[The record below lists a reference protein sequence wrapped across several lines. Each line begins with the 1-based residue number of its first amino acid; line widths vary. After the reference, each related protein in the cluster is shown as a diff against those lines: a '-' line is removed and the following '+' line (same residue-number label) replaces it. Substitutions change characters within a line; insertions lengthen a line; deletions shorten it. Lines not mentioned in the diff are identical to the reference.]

1 MSRSHQILFLMSD
14 ISSFSEGC
22 VSPSSVA
29 GVGSSAVQ
37 EAAMYRRLLLTAVLG
52 LTLSACVPYY
62 DGGSSYYRSEVYTA
76 PAPVYYY
83 GGGPSYQYRRGYYA
97 PPPRYYSAPRYY
109 QPAPRYYPAGP
120 RAGYR
125 PYPSQGWGDHRGY
138 GGHGRGDGRGGEHG
152 RGRGGH
158 R

>member
-1 MSRSHQILFLMSD
+1 
-14 ISSFSEGC
+14 
-22 VSPSSVA
+22 
-29 GVGSSAVQ
+29 
-37 EAAMYRRLLLTAVLG
+37 MYRRLLITAVLG

-62 DGGSSYYRSEVYTA
+62 GGGSSYYRSEVYTT

-97 PPPRYYSAPRYY
+97 PPPRYYPAPRYY
-109 QPAPRYYPAGP
+109 QPAPRYYQAGP

-125 PYPSQGWGDHRGY
+125 PYPNQGWGDHRGY
-138 GGHGRGDGRGGEHG
+138 RGHGRGGDHG
-152 RGRGGH
+152 SGHGGH

>member
-1 MSRSHQILFLMSD
+1 
-14 ISSFSEGC
+14 
-22 VSPSSVA
+22 
-29 GVGSSAVQ
+29 
-37 EAAMYRRLLLTAVLG
+37 MYRRLLLIAVLG
-52 LTLSACVPYY
+52 LTLGACVPYS
-62 DGGSSYYRSEVYTA
+62 GGGRSYYRSEVYTS

-83 GGGPSYQYRRGYYA
+83 GNGPSYQYRRGYYA
-97 PPPRYYSAPRYY
+97 PPMRYYPAPRYY

-125 PYPSQGWGDHRGY
+125 FYPNQRRGDHWGN
-138 GGHGRGDGRGGEHG
+138 GGRGRGDGRGGDHG